1 MSAVSMCA
9 QCGKSS
15 ADGVGFS
22 RAAMKRA
29 KGKRKL
35 GETGGCGLRCT
46 GCAQAAQ
53 AAEKEAAVQRRAA
66 AAAAGPA
73 DTDPNRPRA
82 FFATPGSLYLTEIVV
97 ASGGIPCGEPL
108 QLSGSGSGSGSGCS
122 ASAGADADATKAMGP
137 LQQGSGPN
145 LWLEVPA
152 PVPGYGTSAKL
163 RPVCRGT
170 MAAVG
175 MVKQDGA
182 GETIY
187 DEGGVPAWAFV
198 LVEVVALTKN
208 RFAFRERDPNSGAA
222 SSGVMCI
229 V

>member
-1 MSAVSMCA
+1 M
-9 QCGKSS
+9 
-15 ADGVGFS
+15 
-22 RAAMKRA
+22 
-29 KGKRKL
+29 
-35 GETGGCGLRCT
+35 
-46 GCAQAAQ
+46 
-53 AAEKEAAVQRRAA
+53 
-66 AAAAGPA
+66 
-73 DTDPNRPRA
+73 
-82 FFATPGSLYLTEIVV
+82 
-97 ASGGIPCGEPL
+97 AS
-108 QLSGSGSGSGSGCS
+108 
-122 ASAGADADATKAMGP
+122 K
-137 LQQGSGPN
+137 QGSGPN

-208 RFAFRERDPNSGAA
+208 THATSA
-222 SSGVMCI
+222 SASATPTPGYYHR
-229 V
+229 

>member
-1 MSAVSMCA
+1 MASQRLSAW
-9 QCGKSS
+9 
-15 ADGVGFS
+15 D
-22 RAAMKRA
+22 AAH
-29 KGKRKL
+29 
-35 GETGGCGLRCT
+35 
-46 GCAQAAQ
+46 
-53 AAEKEAAVQRRAA
+53 
-66 AAAAGPA
+66 GPA
-73 DTDPNRPRA
+73 ADADADEGDGPA
-82 FFATPGSLYLTEIVV
+82 
-97 ASGGIPCGEPL
+97 
-108 QLSGSGSGSGSGCS
+108 
-122 ASAGADADATKAMGP
+122 ADADATKAMGP

-208 RFAFRERDPNSGAA
+208 RFAFREQAVCEQAVCSL
-222 SSGVMCI
+222 S
-229 V
+229 